1 MFSPSWYQTQQDISS
16 VLLAILHKTLSQ
28 NCIDKHRETFGGMV
42 IACIV
47 QSHTPRRY
55 RSRGNVDR
63 VWKAFRHSC
72 RVAYS
77 PVDKKYETAFS
88 ITLCR
93 PQWQLVQQGSLTPS
107 YFKAVWNLTL
117 ANVCILSVPFVQKV
131 LDTYT
136 IYLLGVIHIGLVCDS
151 LFYITDNF

>member
-28 NCIDKHRETFGGMV
+28 NCIDKHREIIRSVVT
-42 IACIV
+42 ACIA

-55 RSRGNVDR
+55 SSRGNVDHA
-63 VWKAFRHSC
+63 WKAFRHSC
-72 RVAYS
+72 RVAYL
-77 PVDKKYETAFS
+77 PIDKKYKAAFS

-107 YFKAVWNLTL
+107 YFKAVCNLTL
-117 ANVCILSVPFVQKV
+117 ANVCISSIPFVQKV

-136 IYLLGVIHIGLVCDS
+136 ILSVRCYPHRVC
-151 LFYITDNF
+151 LW